1 MLLLVLDCGKR
12 FQTFVLVV
20 RDISDK
26 SSAPI
31 LYGSVVD
38 RCVLRGGTK
47 TAHSV
52 ISLQRLLIYSTQ
64 VDRFSVS
71 LRDIHPSDVIISN
84 CVGYVQILIYS
95 AMFLSFLHVHFQYLQ
110 RVRLR

>member
-1 MLLLVLDCGKR
+1 M
-12 FQTFVLVV
+12 
-20 RDISDK
+20 RDISHK

-52 ISLQRLLIYSTQ
+52 IFLQDLLIFSTQ

-95 AMFLSFLHVHFQYLQ
+95 AMFLSFLRVHFQYLQ